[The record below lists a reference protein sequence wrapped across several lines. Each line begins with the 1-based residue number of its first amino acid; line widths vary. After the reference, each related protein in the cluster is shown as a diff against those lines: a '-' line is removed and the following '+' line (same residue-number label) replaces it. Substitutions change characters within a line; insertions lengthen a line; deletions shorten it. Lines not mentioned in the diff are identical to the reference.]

1 MQQAPYAARGSL
13 YAPRLQQVQ
22 HAPYA
27 AAGSQQVAIPHEAPY
42 AARSQPRSMLPMLRL
57 PTVAI
62 PHCMQTALQV
72 TSNGNA
78 AA

>member
-42 AARSQPRSMLPMLRL
+42 AA
-57 PTVAI
+57 
-62 PHCMQTALQV
+62 
-72 TSNGNA
+72 
-78 AA
+78 